1 MRVETVFCSARDRE
15 VHVALTDQPRYEGQA
30 PLPDTELVCFD
41 VAEPCGGAVCPVL
54 AVPTEALR
62 YRLAH
67 NGLDTSALRHI
78 AAPCAECGRAT
89 ELLALDESRVY
100 CTECGAVGA
109 QTA

>member
-1 MRVETVFCSARDRE
+1 VDPSSR
-15 VHVALTDQPRYEGQA
+15 
-30 PLPDTELVCFD
+30 
-41 VAEPCGGAVCPVL
+41 
-54 AVPTEALR
+54 R

-78 AAPCAECGRAT
+78 AAPCAKCGRAT

-109 QTA
+109 QHE